1 MRKIEIEKTKLE
13 AAFAVACGNTRT
25 VLLALFGEDAVK
37 PEKPDYSDY
46 HNIKTMDDVFAATGV
61 DKEEFEQKI
70 ADLPEDVQA
79 FMLLRLIRKALNPT
93 WKPNWADTDEWKY
106 YPYFSIEVPAG
117 VGSANTGSVLGV
129 SVLNSNHVASY
140 SPAVC
145 GGALA
150 SENREIAIWFGEHFT
165 EIWKGYL
172 LANVE

>member
-1 MRKIEIEKTKLE
+1 MEKIEVKKKNLE
-13 AAFAVACGNTRT
+13 AAYKVASANTKE
-25 VLLALFGEDAVK
+25 VLVTLFGEGAVK
-37 PEKPDYSDY
+37 PEKPNYSDY

-79 FMLLRLIRKALNPT
+79 YMLLRLIRQALNPT

-106 YPYFSIEVPAG
+106 FPYFSIEIPAG
-117 VGSANTGSVLGV
+117 VGGASSGVLLGV
-129 SVLNSNHVASY
+129 SVLYSTNVAST
-140 SPAVC
+140 SHASC

-150 SENREIAIWFGEHFT
+150 SENREIAIWFGEHFA

-172 LANVE
+172 LANVG

>member
-1 MRKIEIEKTKLE
+1 MKKIEIEKTKLE
-13 AAFAVACGNTRT
+13 AAFDVACGNTRA

-46 HNIKTMDDVFAATGV
+46 HNIKTMDDVFAATGRN
-61 DKEEFEQKI
+61 KEEFEKKI

-93 WKPNWADTDEWKY
+93 WIPNWADTNEWKY
-106 YPYFSIEVPAG
+106 FPYFSIEIPAG
-117 VGSANTGSVLGV
+117 VGSASNGSDLGV
-129 SVLNSNHVASY
+129 SCLHSINVASY
-140 SPAVC
+140 SSAAC

-150 SENREIAIWFGEHFT
+150 SENREIAIWFGEHFA

-172 LANVE
+172 LADVK